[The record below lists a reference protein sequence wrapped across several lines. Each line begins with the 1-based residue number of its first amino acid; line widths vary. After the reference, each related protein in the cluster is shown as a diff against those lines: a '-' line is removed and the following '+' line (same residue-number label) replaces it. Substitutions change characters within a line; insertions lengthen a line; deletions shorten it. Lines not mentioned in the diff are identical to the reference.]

1 MCLKICDDVDF
12 IFYCFSFFFQRDKE
26 SYLMT
31 TLSSLIENHG
41 FNSSFG
47 IVIFIA
53 ETNLDYVKQTS
64 QEIQSKFG
72 DEIQKG
78 IIEV

>member
-1 MCLKICDDVDF
+1 
-12 IFYCFSFFFQRDKE
+12 
-26 SYLMT
+26 MT
-31 TLSSLIENHG
+31 TLSSLVENHG